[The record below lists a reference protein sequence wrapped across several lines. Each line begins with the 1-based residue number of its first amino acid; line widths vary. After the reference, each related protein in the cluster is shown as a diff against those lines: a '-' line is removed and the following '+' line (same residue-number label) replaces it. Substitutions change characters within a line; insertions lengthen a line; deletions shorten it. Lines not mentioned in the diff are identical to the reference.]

1 MAKNLMPEILKMLG
15 VEYGEKFKLREN
27 GEEDFRD
34 GVFCF
39 IEDLGFRKL
48 TLDDKAWS
56 ANEMLEELLTGYYEI
71 VKLPWEPKEGE
82 IYYYPAVYSREI
94 HSVKWCGITA
104 DYTLKALVMVYRTQ
118 EEAEAHF
125 AEDYEKLT
133 GKKLRVKHG
142 RGQEKAD

>member
-71 VKLPWEPKEGE
+71 VKLPWEPKDGE
-82 IYYYPAVYSREI
+82 KYWTIRFVGIDKPSTYSYI
-94 HSVKWCGITA
+94 WTSHSSDFAYLRLGI
-104 DYTLKALVMVYRTQ
+104 VYRTK
-118 EEAEAHF
+118 EEAEAHL
-125 AEDYEKLT
+125 AEDYERLT
-133 GKKLRVKHG
+133 GRKL
-142 RGQEKAD
+142 ENDA